1 MRTFKQDY
9 NKGLQGE
16 NDIHSVL
23 EDAFDTTLTKTVDPK
38 HRMDFEGSNCW
49 IEVKTRFGVSS
60 KSYPTMLL
68 PVSKILFALEATKPV
83 YFVFN
88 LTDGVFYIKFDEELF
103 KSYGL
108 QNVCRWDRNE
118 TLAVRHIHIPVSDL
132 DWIQKIVT

>member
-1 MRTFKQDY
+1 MRTFQEDY
-9 NKGLQGE
+9 AKGIEAEG
-16 NDIHSVL
+16 DIHFIL
-23 EDAFDTTLTKTVDPK
+23 AEAFQQVLTKTKDPK
-38 HRMDFEGSNCW
+38 HRMDFEGPDCW